1 MSRYAISRKLDCGYD
16 EAVVKARAAF
26 ENEGFGIVSEVHVT
40 ELLREKLGKD
50 FRKYIIFGACS
61 PETAYKALTIENDI
75 GLMLP
80 CNVIVYEND
89 EGGSTV
95 ASIDPVISLSMVEN
109 PALGLVAKEIRER
122 VERAISSAH

>member
-1 MSRYAISRKLDCGYD
+1 MRYAISRKLDCGYD
-16 EAVVKARAAF
+16 EAVGKARAAF
-26 ENEGFGIVSEVHVT
+26 EAEGFGIISEVRVT
-40 ELLREKLGKD
+40 ELLKEKLGKN
-50 FRKYIIFGACS
+50 FRKYVIFGACS

-109 PALGLVAKEIRER
+109 PALALVAKEIREK
-122 VERAISSAH
+122 VERAMGSVQ